1 MIDRM
6 LKVTNLRDA
15 ITTLKTAGVA
25 EMIHQAD
32 DGSDEIST
40 ANHHVAI
47 KVFRN
52 LLMVRGTYN
61 VKGKE
66 LTAPE
71 FGGPHLMVRL
81 ISDAAKRRASKLSQL
96 NGFEVVENPGT
107 VGWLGDG

>member
-6 LKVTNLRDA
+6 LKVTNLSAA
-15 ITTLKTAGVA
+15 ITTLKSAGVA
-25 EMIHQAD
+25 EMISKAD
-32 DGSDEIST
+32 DGSDTITT

-52 LLMVRGTYN
+52 LLMVRGTYDDEGN
-61 VKGKE
+61 E

-81 ISDAAKRRASKLSQL
+81 ISNKAKNRAANLGSLD
-96 NGFEVVENPGT
+96 GFEIVANPGT
-107 VGWLGDG
+107 VGWF

>member
-15 ITTLKTAGVA
+15 ISTLKTAGVA
-25 EMIHQAD
+25 EMISKAD
-32 DGSDEIST
+32 DGSDTITT

-52 LLMVRGTYN
+52 LLIKRATYN
-61 VKGKE
+61 AKGKE
-66 LTAPE
+66 LTSPK

-81 ISDAAKRRASKLSQL
+81 ISDKAKNRAASLPNL

-107 VGWLGDG
+107 VGWFD